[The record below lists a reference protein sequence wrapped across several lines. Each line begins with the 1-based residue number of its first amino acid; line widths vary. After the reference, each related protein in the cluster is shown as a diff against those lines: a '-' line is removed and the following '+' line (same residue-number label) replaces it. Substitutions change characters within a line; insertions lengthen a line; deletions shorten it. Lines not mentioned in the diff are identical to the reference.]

1 MLDPIMKPVTFIPVG
16 DPGGPG
22 EGPGP
27 GDPQATLLYHAGE
40 TGTAVNSIRA
50 SLQLRNESG
59 TSIPLNELTIR
70 YWYTSDG
77 SAAQTLE
84 FDYAVIGKEKLLTE
98 IVPLTTPLAGADTY
112 AEIGFT
118 AGAGSLAAS
127 GTTGDIQFRIHNN
140 NWSNYNQADDY
151 SFQPAITSNAAN
163 DRITVYY
170 QGKLIYGIE
179 P

>member
-1 MLDPIMKPVTFIPVG
+1 MG
-16 DPGGPG
+16 
-22 EGPGP
+22 
-27 GDPQATLLYHAGE
+27 
-40 TGTAVNSIRA
+40 SIRA
-50 SLQLRNESG
+50 SLQLKNESG

-70 YWYTSDG
+70 YWYTRDG

-84 FDYAVIGKEKLLTE
+84 FDYAAIGKEKLLVQ

-112 AEIGFT
+112 AEIGFM
-118 AGAGSLAAS
+118 AGAGSLAGS
-127 GTTGDIQFRIHNN
+127 GSTGDIQFRIHNT
-140 NWSNYNQADDY
+140 NWANLNQANDY
-151 SFQPAITSNAAN
+151 SFQPTITSYAAN